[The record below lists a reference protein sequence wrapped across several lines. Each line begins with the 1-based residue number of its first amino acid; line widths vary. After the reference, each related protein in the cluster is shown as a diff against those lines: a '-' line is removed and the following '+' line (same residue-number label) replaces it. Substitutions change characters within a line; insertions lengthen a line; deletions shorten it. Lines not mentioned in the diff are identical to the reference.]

1 MSSRPG
7 ATAFQPSP
15 SSGGISAAGKPP
27 LPVAP
32 PSRGAV
38 IANFATVYV
47 IWGSTY
53 LGIRL
58 AIESVP
64 PLLMVGTRFLLAGT
78 LLYAW
83 ARFRGAE
90 KPRAGAWGRA
100 AIVGGCLLVCGNGG
114 LTFGEMYVP
123 SGLAALLI
131 AMVPVFMA
139 LLGWLS
145 GQSPRPTARVWL
157 GLACGLAGVAL
168 LARPD
173 AAVATHPRFLFG
185 VGVILVGSV
194 IWSAGSLYSRRA
206 GVGTPPMLMAAMQ
219 MLTAGAML
227 LAGAGLRGEIADF
240 HPAQVTAKSLAAFF
254 YLVFI
259 GAIIGYNAYLWLLRH
274 CPPAQVATYAY
285 VNPVVAVLLGAAFG
299 GEKITSSMLTGA
311 ALIVGAVVLVVTKG
325 PRGNPPADYKS
336 EAGVTGTG
344 TGALTGAGAGATS
357 VKSVEAMG
365 TTRIVLR

>member
-1 MSSRPG
+1 MN
-7 ATAFQPSP
+7 QPS
-15 SSGGISAAGKPP
+15 
-27 LPVAP
+27 
-32 PSRGAV
+32 RRAV
-38 IANFATVYV
+38 VANFAAVYV

-64 PLLMVGTRFLLAGT
+64 PLLMVGARFLLAGA
-78 LLYAW
+78 LLYAL
-83 ARFRGAE
+83 ARFRGA
-90 KPRAGAWGRA
+90 PRPTGAAWGRA

-145 GQSPRPTARVWL
+145 GQSPRPTRRVSL
-157 GLACGLAGVAL
+157 GFAFGLAGVAL

-173 AAVATHPRFLFG
+173 ASVAAHPRFLLG
-185 VGVILVGSV
+185 VAVILVGGL

-206 GVGTPPMLMAAMQ
+206 GQGTAPLLMAAMQ
-219 MLTAGAML
+219 MLTAGAVL

-240 HPAQVTAKSLAAFF
+240 DPAQVTAKSLAAFF

-259 GAIIGYNAYLWLLRH
+259 GAIVGYNAYLWLLRH

-285 VNPVVAVLLGAAFG
+285 VNPVVAVLLGAGFA
-299 GEKITSSMLTGA
+299 GEKLTSSMLAGA
-311 ALIVGAVVLVVTKG
+311 ALIVAAVALVVTNR
-325 PRGNPPADYKS
+325 PRGNPPPDYASADGGDT
-336 EAGVTGTG
+336 A
-344 TGALTGAGAGATS
+344 ADAGAFTARPWRAPGRPARAQIPS
-357 VKSVEAMG
+357 PPAAPP
-365 TTRIVLR
+365 R

>member
-1 MSSRPG
+1 MS
-7 ATAFQPSP
+7 Q
-15 SSGGISAAGKPP
+15 
-27 LPVAP
+27 

-38 IANFATVYV
+38 VANFAAVYV

-64 PLLMVGTRFLLAGT
+64 PLLMVGVRFLLAGT

-83 ARFRGAE
+83 ARLRGAE
-90 KPRAGAWGRA
+90 RPTAAAWGRA

-145 GQSPRPTARVWL
+145 GQSPRPTRRVWL
-157 GLACGLAGVAL
+157 GFACGFAGVAL

-173 AAVATHPRFLFG
+173 GASAAHPRFLLG

-206 GVGTPPMLMAAMQ
+206 GQGTAPMLMAAMQ
-219 MLTAGAML
+219 MLTAGGML

-259 GAIIGYNAYLWLLRH
+259 GALVGYNAYLWLLRH

-285 VNPVVAVLLGAAFG
+285 VNPVVAVLLGAGFG
-299 GEKITSSMLTGA
+299 GEKLTSSMVAGA
-311 ALIVGAVVLVVTKG
+311 ALIVAAVALVITSR
-325 PRGNPPADYKS
+325 PRGNPPPDYKS
-336 EAGVTGTG
+336 ADG
-344 TGALTGAGAGATS
+344 GATGAGAGACAGAGTGAAS
-357 VKSVEAMG
+357 AVAKSVEVMG

>member
-1 MSSRPG
+1 MN
-7 ATAFQPSP
+7 Q
-15 SSGGISAAGKPP
+15 
-27 LPVAP
+27 

-38 IANFATVYV
+38 VANFAIVYI

-58 AIESVP
+58 AIDSVP

-83 ARFRGAE
+83 ARLRGAA
-90 KPRAGAWGRA
+90 KPTGTAWGRA

-123 SGLAALLI
+123 SGLAALLV
-131 AMVPVFMA
+131 AMLPIFMA

-145 GQSPRPTARVWL
+145 GQSARPTARVWL
-157 GLACGLAGVAL
+157 GFVCGLAGVAL
-168 LARPD
+168 LTRPD
-173 AAVATHPRFLFG
+173 AAVPTHPRFLLG
-185 VGVILVGSV
+185 VGVILVGTV
-194 IWSAGSLYSRRA
+194 IWAAGSLYSRRA
-206 GVGTPPMLMAAMQ
+206 GQGTAPMLMAAMQ

-259 GAIIGYNAYLWLLRH
+259 GAIVGYNAYLWLLRN

-285 VNPVVAVLLGAAFG
+285 VNPVVAVLLGAGFA
-299 GEKITSSMLTGA
+299 GEKLTSSMLAGA
-311 ALIVGAVVLVVTKG
+311 ALILAAVALVITNR
-325 PRGNPPADYKS
+325 PRGNPPPDYKS
-336 EAGVTGTG
+336 ADGGG
-344 TGALTGAGAGATS
+344 TGAGAGATAGACTGAGAGAGAAS
-357 VKSVEAMG
+357 AKSVEVTG